1 MVGAALAPPAGS
13 LMLTVAAAKRRG
25 TFALNVRFEL
35 PTPGVAALFG
45 RSGCG
50 KSTAVNIIAGLL
62 QPDSGRVVLDDAV
75 LLDMQQGVDVPPE
88 RRRIGYV
95 FQDTRL
101 FPHLS
106 VAANLRYA
114 QKRAVGAPYVDL
126 AAVTSLLDLAGL
138 MNRRTHQL
146 SGGER
151 QRVAIG
157 RALLT
162 QPRLLLLDEPLAAL
176 DEARR
181 EEVLPYLETLRDQL
195 AIPMVYVTHDFA
207 EVLRLATHIVLMEAG
222 SVTAQGTVGEMSLN
236 PRLRSIIGPDEVGA
250 IIDGVVLGVDSSS
263 NLTRVRVGQGELNVQ
278 SRGLAAGTALRVQLL
293 ARDIIVSTRIPQH
306 LSVRNSLAGIVT
318 SIHGDDDDSDLITID
333 IGAEEIVARV
343 TKAATR
349 DLSLRP
355 GMEAWALVKSVSL
368 RGHAFAARPK

>member
-1 MVGAALAPPAGS
+1 M
-13 LMLTVAAAKRRG
+13 MLTVAAAKRRG

-35 PTPGVAALFG
+35 PTPGVVALFG

-50 KSTAVNIIAGLL
+50 KSTVVNIIAGLL
-62 QPDSGRVVLDDAV
+62 RPDSGRVLLDDTV
-75 LLDMQQGVDVPPE
+75 LLDTQQGLDVPPE

-114 QKRAVGAPYVDL
+114 AKRAIGAPYVDL
-126 AAVTSLLDLAGL
+126 ATVIGLLDLRAM

-181 EEVLPYLETLRDQL
+181 EEVLPYLETLRDKL

-222 SVTAQGTVGEMSLN
+222 SVTAKGTVGEMSLN

-278 SRGLAAGTALRVQLL
+278 AKGLAVGTALRVQLL

-333 IGAEEIVARV
+333 IGAEEILARI

-349 DLSLRP
+349 ELSLRP
-355 GMEAWALVKSVSL
+355 GIEAWALVKSVSL